1 MAKTLRVGLAQINT
15 TVGDLDGNVRKALEY
30 VERAR
35 VLGVDIVSFPELT
48 VTGYPPEDL
57 LLRAQF
63 VKDNV
68 EALQSMVGQ
77 CLGITAVIGF
87 VDRGEHARSLIWGP
101 VGATDVSH
109 IPIYNAAAV
118 IHDGRL
124 AHVYHKERLPNYGV
138 FDEARYF
145 EADRHCEVYTVAG
158 VDVGV
163 NICEDIWYP
172 GDPTEAQ
179 GKAGARVIVNI
190 NGSPYHAGKR
200 KFREEMLAERA
211 RDYGVFVCYTNQ
223 VGGQD
228 ELVFDGGSMVIA
240 PSGEVVARAG
250 MFEEELLVVD
260 LAVEELG
267 ARSQGPGERIQHFV
281 LSNIPFLPNKPP
293 IEARIAPEPEG
304 EGEVYG
310 ALVLGTRD
318 YLHKSGFERAVLA
331 LSGGIDSSIV
341 AAIAVDAIGAE
352 NVHGVS
358 MPSRYSSEGSLKDA
372 KELAENLGIEFRII
386 PIEPAHEAFE
396 EMLAPAFGGTEPGV
410 AEENLQSRIRANVI
424 LALSNKFGWIVLT
437 TGNKSELA
445 TGYATLA
452 GDMVGGF
459 AVIKDVPKT
468 LVYRLARWRN
478 SQDARPVIPEAV
490 ISKPPSAELRPGQ
503 LDADSLPPYEVLD
516 PILEQYVEHDRS
528 VQEIVA
534 MGYDYATV
542 ARIAQMVDRNEY
554 KRRQA
559 PPGVK
564 ITPKAFGRD
573 RRLPMASRYRAW

>member
-15 TVGDLDGNVRKALEY
+15 TIGDLEGNVRKALHY
-30 VERAR
+30 VDRAR
-35 VLGVDIVSFPELT
+35 ELGVDVVSFPELT

-57 LLRAQF
+57 LLRPGF
-63 VKDNV
+63 VADNIAALEGMV
-68 EALQSMVGQ
+68 EA
-77 CLGITAVIGF
+77 CRGITVVVGF
-87 VDRGEHARSLIWGP
+87 VDRGEEARSLIWGP
-101 VGATDVSH
+101 VGATDVSRT
-109 IPIYNAAAV
+109 PIYNAAAV

-124 AHVYHKERLPNYGV
+124 AHVYRKERLPNYGV

-145 EADRHCEVYTVAG
+145 EADMRCEVYRVAG
-158 VDVGV
+158 VELGV

-172 GDPTEAQ
+172 GDPTETQAR
-179 GKAGARVIVNI
+179 AGARVIVNI
-190 NGSPYHAGKR
+190 NGSPYHVGKR

-211 RDYGVFVCYTNQ
+211 RAYDVYVCYTNQ

-228 ELVFDGGSMVIA
+228 ELVFDGGSMA
-240 PSGEVVARAG
+240 LSPGGELVARAA
-250 MFEEELLVVD
+250 MFEEELLTVD
-260 LAVEELG
+260 LKVDGGDRKLESG
-267 ARSQGPGERIQHFV
+267 NRVSQFA
-281 LSNIPFLPNKPP
+281 LSESPFLPNRLPVEP
-293 IEARIAPEPEG
+293 RIASEPEG
-304 EGEVYG
+304 EAEVYA
-310 ALVLGTRD
+310 ALVVGTRD
-318 YLHKSGFERAVLA
+318 YLHKTGFKEAVLA
-331 LSGGIDSSIV
+331 LSGGIDSSLV
-341 AAIAVDAIGAE
+341 AAIAVDAIGGE

-358 MPSRYSSEGSLKDA
+358 MPSRYSSEGSIKDA
-372 KELAENLGIEFRII
+372 KELSENLGTEFRII

-396 EMLAPAFGGTEPGV
+396 EMLAPAFEGTEPGV

-478 SQDARPVIPEAV
+478 AQSGRPMIPEAV
-490 ISKPPSAELRPGQ
+490 LSKPPSAELRPGQ

-542 ARIAQMVDRNEY
+542 ARVAQMVDRNEY